1 MGYCVLGWLELSTSP
16 WCYFI
21 GLVGRRH
28 VVRADLGDY
37 FPVVVLT
44 PAVDKNTK
52 DIFYHRF
59 INKLCFK

>member
-1 MGYCVLGWLELSTSP
+1 MAGVVNIPMVLFHWISWQTARGP
-16 WCYFI
+16 C
-21 GLVGRRH
+21 
-28 VVRADLGDY
+28 DLGDY

-52 DIFYHRF
+52 DIFYHHF